1 MTRLA
6 FCWPAAARR
15 TSPSTSGRNPSVRG
29 VVRPGRFP
37 AKALPEMSF
46 PIGPATLAEI
56 YISAADELPLDPDQ
70 WEARAAA
77 VLEPGPFDYIAG
89 GAGGESTMRANRDA
103 FARWR
108 LRPAMLAGN
117 QHRDLRVSLLGTASP
132 APFLLAP
139 VGVLS
144 AAHADGDL
152 AVARAAAAAGVP
164 WVVSTA
170 ASTSMETIAE
180 AMGAAPRWYQLYW
193 ANDRDVV
200 ASFVHRAE
208 AAGYAAI
215 VLTLD
220 TLQLGWRVRDLR
232 NRYLPFIAGEGIGQF
247 TSDPVFRSRLS
258 VSPENDPRGAGA
270 AMVAMFS
277 NLGLRWDDLAWLR
290 ERTRLPLLAKG
301 VLRADDVRRVLD
313 AGFQGVI
320 VSNHGGRQVDGAVAA
335 LDALVEVRD
344 ALGEDAV
351 VLMDSGIRRGADVIK
366 ALALGANA
374 VLLGRP
380 YVYGLAV
387 AGEAGVERVM
397 RNLTAEI
404 DLTLALAGGRDVKAL
419 DRSWIA
425 LRP

>member
-1 MTRLA
+1 MPDT
-6 FCWPAAARR
+6 
-15 TSPSTSGRNPSVRG
+15 
-29 VVRPGRFP
+29 
-37 AKALPEMSF
+37 SF
-46 PIGPATLAEI
+46 PFGPATQAEI
-56 YISAADELPLDPDQ
+56 YVGGADDLPFDPDE
-70 WEARAAA
+70 WESRAQS

-89 GAGGESTMRANRDA
+89 GAGRESTMQANRDA
-103 FARWR
+103 FTRWR

-117 QHRDLRVSLLGTASP
+117 LQRDLHVSILGTSSP
-132 APFLLAP
+132 VPFFLAP

-144 AAHADGDL
+144 AARFEADL
-152 AVARAAAAAGVP
+152 AVARAVTSSGVP

-170 ASTSMETIAE
+170 ASTSMEKIAQ
-180 AMGAAPRWYQLYW
+180 AMGSTPRWYQLYW
-193 ANDRDVV
+193 VNDREVV
-200 ASFVHRAE
+200 ASLVRRAE
-208 AAGYAAI
+208 AAGYSAI

-232 NRYLPFIAGEGIGQF
+232 NRYLPFIRGEGIGQF

-258 VSPENDPRGAGA
+258 VSPEEDPQGAGA
-270 AMVAMFS
+270 AMVGMFS

-301 VLRADDVRRVLD
+301 VLRADDARRVLD
-313 AGFQGVI
+313 VGFQGVI

-344 ALGEDAV
+344 ALGNDAV

-387 AGEAGVERVM
+387 AGQAGVERVI

-404 DLTLALAGGRDVKAL
+404 DLTLALVGGRDVKAL
-419 DRSWIA
+419 DRSWIS
-425 LRP
+425 LQP

>member
-1 MTRLA
+1 M
-6 FCWPAAARR
+6 
-15 TSPSTSGRNPSVRG
+15 
-29 VVRPGRFP
+29 
-37 AKALPEMSF
+37 PETSF
-46 PIGPATLAEI
+46 PFGPATQAEI
-56 YISAADELPLDPDQ
+56 YVAGADDLPLDPDE
-70 WEARAAA
+70 WEARARA

-89 GAGGESTMRANRDA
+89 GAGGESTMQANRDA

-117 QHRDLRVSLLGTASP
+117 LQRDLHVSVLGTTSP
-132 APFLLAP
+132 VPFMLAP

-144 AAHADGDL
+144 AARRDGDL
-152 AVARAAAAAGVP
+152 AVAGAAAASGVP

-170 ASTSMETIAE
+170 ASTSMETIAQT
-180 AMGAAPRWYQLYW
+180 MGSTPRWYQLYW
-193 ANDRDVV
+193 VSDREVV
-200 ASFVHRAE
+200 GSLVQRAE

-220 TLQLGWRVRDLR
+220 TLQLGWRVRDLK
-232 NRYLPFIAGEGIGQF
+232 NRYLPFILGEGIGQF

-258 VSPENDPRGAGA
+258 VSPEQDPRGAGA
-270 AMVAMFS
+270 TMVGMFS
-277 NLGLRWDDLAWLR
+277 NLGLRWDDLRWLR

-301 VLRADDVRRVLD
+301 VLRADDARRVLD

-344 ALGEDAV
+344 ALGDEAV
-351 VLMDSGIRRGADVIK
+351 VLMDGGIRRGADVIK
-366 ALALGANA
+366 ALALGADA

-387 AGEAGVERVM
+387 AGQAGVERVI

-404 DLTLALAGGRDVKAL
+404 DLTLALVGGRDINAL
-419 DRSWIA
+419 DRSWIS

>member
-1 MTRLA
+1 M
-6 FCWPAAARR
+6 
-15 TSPSTSGRNPSVRG
+15 
-29 VVRPGRFP
+29 
-37 AKALPEMSF
+37 PEMSF
-46 PIGPATLAEI
+46 PFGPATQAEI
-56 YISAADELPLDPDQ
+56 YVGNADDLPLDPDE
-70 WEARAAA
+70 WEARAKA

-89 GAGGESTMRANRDA
+89 GAGGESTMQANRDA

-108 LRPAMLAGN
+108 LRPAMLGGN
-117 QHRDLRVSLLGTASP
+117 QQREINVSVLDTSSP
-132 APFLLAP
+132 TPFFLAP

-144 AAHADGDL
+144 AARPDGDL
-152 AVARAAAAAGVP
+152 AVARAATAAGVP

-170 ASTSMETIAE
+170 ASTPMETIAT
-180 AMGAAPRWYQLYW
+180 AMGTAPRWYQLYW
-193 ANDRDVV
+193 VNDREVV
-200 ASFVHRAE
+200 VSLVHRAE

-220 TLQLGWRVRDLR
+220 TLQLGWRDRDLR
-232 NRYLPFIAGEGIGQF
+232 NRYLPFILGEGIAQF
-247 TSDPVFRSRLS
+247 TGDPVFRSRLS
-258 VSPENDPRGAGA
+258 VPPEDDPRGAGA
-270 AMVAMFS
+270 AMVGMFS

-301 VLRADDVRRVLD
+301 VLRADDARRVLD

-335 LDALVEVRD
+335 LDALVEVRT
-344 ALGEDAV
+344 ALGDNAV
-351 VLMDSGIRRGADVIK
+351 VLMDSGIRRGADVVK

-387 AGEAGVERVM
+387 AGQAGVERVI
-397 RNLTAEI
+397 RNLMAEI
-404 DLTLALAGGRDVKAL
+404 DLTLALIGGRDVKAL
-419 DRSWIA
+419 ERSWIT

>member
-1 MTRLA
+1 M
-6 FCWPAAARR
+6 
-15 TSPSTSGRNPSVRG
+15 
-29 VVRPGRFP
+29 
-37 AKALPEMSF
+37 PEMSF
-46 PIGPATLAEI
+46 PFGPATQAEI
-56 YISAADELPLDPDQ
+56 YGGGADDLPIDPDE
-70 WEARAAA
+70 WESRAKA

-89 GAGGESTMRANRDA
+89 GAGGESTMRANREA

-117 QHRDLRVSLLGTASP
+117 QQRDLHVNVLGTSPP

-144 AAHADGDL
+144 AARPDGDL
-152 AVARAAAAAGVP
+152 DVARAAAGAGVP

-170 ASTSMETIAE
+170 ASTPMETIAQT
-180 AMGAAPRWYQLYW
+180 MGGAPRWYQLYW
-193 ANDRDVV
+193 VNDREVV
-200 ASFVHRAE
+200 ASLVHRAE

-215 VLTLD
+215 VLSLD
-220 TLQLGWRVRDLR
+220 TLQLGWRVRDLS
-232 NRYLPFIAGEGIGQF
+232 NRYLPFILGEGIGQF

-258 VSPENDPRGAGA
+258 VSPEDDPQNAGT
-270 AMVAMFS
+270 AMVGMFS

-301 VLRADDVRRVLD
+301 VLRADDARRVLD
-313 AGFQGVI
+313 AGFEGII

-366 ALALGANA
+366 ALTLGANA

-387 AGEAGVERVM
+387 AGQTGVERVI
-397 RNLTAEI
+397 RNLMAEI
-404 DLTLALAGGRDVKAL
+404 DLTLALIGAHDVKAL
-419 DRSWIA
+419 DRSWIT

>member
-1 MTRLA
+1 M
-6 FCWPAAARR
+6 
-15 TSPSTSGRNPSVRG
+15 
-29 VVRPGRFP
+29 
-37 AKALPEMSF
+37 PEMAV

-56 YISAADELPLDPDQ
+56 YGGNPDELPLDPDE
-70 WEARAAA
+70 WETRAAA

-89 GAGGESTMRANRDA
+89 GAGGESTMRANREA
-103 FARWR
+103 FTPWC

-117 QHRDLRVSLLGTASP
+117 QRRDLRVSVLDTPSP
-132 APFLLAP
+132 VPFFLAP

-144 AAHADGDL
+144 AAHPDGDL
-152 AVARAAAAAGVP
+152 AVARAAAASGVP
-164 WVVSTA
+164 LVVSTA
-170 ASTSMETIAE
+170 ASAPMETIAQ

-193 ANDRDVV
+193 VSDRDVV
-200 ASFVHRAE
+200 ASLVQRAE
-208 AAGYAAI
+208 AAAYSAI

-220 TLQLGWRVRDLR
+220 TLQLSWRVRDLR
-232 NRYLPFIAGEGIGQF
+232 NRYLPFIRGEGIAQF
-247 TSDPVFRSRLS
+247 TSDPVFRSRLAS
-258 VSPENDPRGAGA
+258 SPEDDPPGAGA
-270 AMVAMFS
+270 AMVGMFA
-277 NLGLRWDDLAWLR
+277 NLGLRWDDLKWLR

-301 VLRADDVRRVLD
+301 VLRADDARRVLD

-335 LDALVEVRD
+335 LDAPVEVRD
-344 ALGEDAV
+344 ALGAKAL

-387 AGEAGVERVM
+387 GGQAGVERVI

-404 DLTLALAGGRDVKAL
+404 DLTLALTGGCDVKAL
-419 DRSWIA
+419 DRSWITR
-425 LRP
+425 RP

>member
-1 MTRLA
+1 M
-6 FCWPAAARR
+6 
-15 TSPSTSGRNPSVRG
+15 
-29 VVRPGRFP
+29 
-37 AKALPEMSF
+37 PEMSV
-46 PIGPATLAEI
+46 PIGPATQAEI
-56 YISAADELPLDPDQ
+56 YVGSADALPFDPDE
-70 WEARAAA
+70 WETRARAA
-77 VLEPGPFDYIAG
+77 LEPGPFDYIAG
-89 GAGGESTMRANRDA
+89 GAGGESTMQANGDA

-117 QHRDLRVSLLGTASP
+117 QQRDLHVSVLGTSSP
-132 APFLLAP
+132 TPFFLAP

-144 AAHADGDL
+144 AAYPEGDL

-170 ASTSMETIAE
+170 ASTPMETIA
-180 AMGAAPRWYQLYW
+180 ATMGTAPRWYQLYW
-193 ANDRDVV
+193 VNDREVV
-200 ASFVHRAE
+200 ASLVHRAE

-220 TLQLGWRVRDLR
+220 TLQLGWRDRDLR
-232 NRYLPFIAGEGIGQF
+232 NHYLPFIAGEGIAQF

-258 VSPENDPRGAGA
+258 VSPEADRQGAGV
-270 AMVAMFS
+270 AMVGMFA
-277 NLGLRWDDLAWLR
+277 NLGLRWDDLKWLR

-301 VLRADDVRRVLD
+301 VLRADDARRVLD
-313 AGFQGVI
+313 AGYQGVI

-344 ALGEDAV
+344 ELGANAL

-380 YVYGLAV
+380 YVYGLAGP
-387 AGEAGVERVM
+387 GEAGVERVI

-404 DLTLALAGGRDVKAL
+404 DLTLALIGGADINSL
-419 DRSWIA
+419 DRSWISP
-425 LRP
+425 RP

>member
-1 MTRLA
+1 M
-6 FCWPAAARR
+6 
-15 TSPSTSGRNPSVRG
+15 
-29 VVRPGRFP
+29 
-37 AKALPEMSF
+37 PEMSPPF
-46 PIGPATLAEI
+46 GPAAQGEI
-56 YISAADELPLDPDQ
+56 YVGSADDLALDPDE
-70 WEARAAA
+70 WESRAKA

-89 GAGGESTMRANRDA
+89 GAGGESTMQANRDA
-103 FARWR
+103 FTRWR

-117 QHRDLRVSLLGTASP
+117 QQRDLHVSVLGTSSP
-132 APFLLAP
+132 APYFLAP

-144 AAHADGDL
+144 AARPDGDL
-152 AVARAAAAAGVP
+152 SVARAAAVAGVP

-170 ASTSMETIAE
+170 ASTPMETIAD

-193 ANDRDVV
+193 VNDREVV
-200 ASFVHRAE
+200 TSLVQRAE

-232 NRYLPFIAGEGIGQF
+232 NRYLPFILGEGIGQF
-247 TSDPVFRSRLS
+247 SSDPVFRSRLS
-258 VSPENDPRGAGA
+258 VSPEEDPRGAGA
-270 AMVAMFS
+270 AMVGMFS
-277 NLGLRWDDLAWLR
+277 NLGLRWDDLSWLR

-301 VLRADDVRRVLD
+301 VLRGDDARRVLD

-320 VSNHGGRQVDGAVAA
+320 VSNHGGRQVDGAIAA

-344 ALGEDAV
+344 ALGADAV

-380 YVYGLAV
+380 YVYALAV
-387 AGEAGVERVM
+387 AGQAGVERVV

-419 DRSWIA
+419 DRSWVTQRA
-425 LRP
+425 

>member
-1 MTRLA
+1 
-6 FCWPAAARR
+6 
-15 TSPSTSGRNPSVRG
+15 
-29 VVRPGRFP
+29 
-37 AKALPEMSF
+37 MSF
-46 PIGPATLAEI
+46 PFGPATQAEI
-56 YISAADELPLDPDQ
+56 YVGGADDLPLDPDE
-70 WEARAAA
+70 WESRAKA

-89 GAGGESTMRANRDA
+89 GAGGESTMRANREA

-117 QHRDLRVSLLGTASP
+117 QQRDLHVNVVGTSSP
-132 APFLLAP
+132 APFFLAP

-144 AAHADGDL
+144 AARPDGDL
-152 AVARAAAAAGVP
+152 DVARAAAAAGVP

-170 ASTSMETIAE
+170 ASTPMETIAQT
-180 AMGAAPRWYQLYW
+180 MGAAPRWYQLYW
-193 ANDRDVV
+193 VNDREVV
-200 ASFVHRAE
+200 ASLVKRAE

-232 NRYLPFIAGEGIGQF
+232 NRYLPFILGEGIGQF

-258 VSPENDPRGAGA
+258 VSPEEDPRSAGT
-270 AMVAMFS
+270 AMVGMFS

-301 VLRADDVRRVLD
+301 VLRADDARRVLD
-313 AGFQGVI
+313 AGFEGVI

-344 ALGEDAV
+344 ALGENAV

-366 ALALGANA
+366 AVALGANA

-387 AGEAGVERVM
+387 AGQTGVERVV
-397 RNLTAEI
+397 RNLMAEI
-404 DLTLALAGGRDVKAL
+404 DLTLALVGGRDVKAL
-419 DRSWIA
+419 DRSWIT
-425 LRP
+425 LQP

>member
-1 MTRLA
+1 
-6 FCWPAAARR
+6 
-15 TSPSTSGRNPSVRG
+15 
-29 VVRPGRFP
+29 
-37 AKALPEMSF
+37 MSF
-46 PIGPATLAEI
+46 PIGPATQAEI
-56 YISAADELPLDPDQ
+56 YGGGGDDLPLDPDE
-70 WEARAAA
+70 WESRAEA
-77 VLEPGPFDYIAG
+77 VLERGPFDYIAG

-117 QHRDLRVSLLGTASP
+117 QQRDLRVSVLGTSSP

-144 AAHADGDL
+144 VARPDGDL
-152 AVARAAAAAGVP
+152 AVARAAAASGVP

-170 ASTSMETIAE
+170 SSTPMETIAE
-180 AMGAAPRWYQLYW
+180 AMGDTPRWYQLYW
-193 ANDRDVV
+193 VSDREVV
-200 ASFVHRAE
+200 ASLVQRAE

-220 TLQLGWRVRDLR
+220 TLQLGWRVRDLK
-232 NRYLPFIAGEGIGQF
+232 NRYLPFILGEGIGQF

-258 VSPENDPRGAGA
+258 VSPEQDPRGAGA
-270 AMVAMFS
+270 AMVGMFS
-277 NLGLRWDDLAWLR
+277 NLGLRWDDLKWLR

-301 VLRADDVRRVLD
+301 VLRADDARRVLE

-344 ALGEDAV
+344 ALGDNAV

-366 ALALGANA
+366 ALALGADA

-387 AGEAGVERVM
+387 AGQAGVERVI

-404 DLTLALAGGRDVKAL
+404 DLTLALIGGDNIKAL
-419 DRSWIA
+419 DRSWISP
-425 LRP
+425 RP

>member
-1 MTRLA
+1 M
-6 FCWPAAARR
+6 PD
-15 TSPSTSGRNPSVRG
+15 V
-29 VVRPGRFP
+29 
-37 AKALPEMSF
+37 SF
-46 PIGPATLAEI
+46 PFGPATQAEI
-56 YISAADELPLDPDQ
+56 YVGAADDLPFDPDE
-70 WEARAAA
+70 WESRAKA

-89 GAGGESTMRANRDA
+89 GAGGESTMQANRQA

-117 QHRDLRVSLLGTASP
+117 QQRDLHVNVLGTSSP
-132 APFLLAP
+132 APFFLAP
-139 VGVLS
+139 IGVLS
-144 AAHADGDL
+144 AARPDGDL
-152 AVARAAAAAGVP
+152 AVARAAAGAGVP

-170 ASTSMETIAE
+170 ASTPMETIATT
-180 AMGAAPRWYQLYW
+180 MGAAPRWYQLYW
-193 ANDRDVV
+193 VNDREVV
-200 ASFVHRAE
+200 ASLVHRAE

-232 NRYLPFIAGEGIGQF
+232 NQYLPFILGEGIGQF

-258 VSPENDPRGAGA
+258 ASPEEDPRGAGA
-270 AMVAMFS
+270 AMVGMFS

-290 ERTRLPLLAKG
+290 ELTRLPLLAKG
-301 VLRADDVRRVLD
+301 VLRADDARRVLD
-313 AGFQGVI
+313 TGFQGVI

-344 ALGEDAV
+344 ALGANAM

-374 VLLGRP
+374 VLFGRP

-387 AGEAGVERVM
+387 AGQAGVERVI
-397 RNLTAEI
+397 RNLIAEI
-404 DLTLALAGGRDVKAL
+404 DLTLALVGGRDVKAL
-419 DRSWIA
+419 DRSWIT
-425 LRP
+425 LQP

>member
-1 MTRLA
+1 M
-6 FCWPAAARR
+6 
-15 TSPSTSGRNPSVRG
+15 
-29 VVRPGRFP
+29 
-37 AKALPEMSF
+37 
-46 PIGPATLAEI
+46 IGPATQAEI
-56 YISAADELPLDPDQ
+56 YVGGGDELPLDPDE
-70 WEARAAA
+70 WESRAEA

-117 QHRDLRVSLLGTASP
+117 QQRDLSVSVVGTSSP
-132 APFLLAP
+132 APFFLAP

-144 AAHADGDL
+144 AARADGDL
-152 AVARAAAAAGVP
+152 AVARAAAASGIP
-164 WVVSTA
+164 WVVSSA
-170 ASTSMETIAE
+170 ASKPMETIAE
-180 AMGAAPRWYQLYW
+180 TMGAAPRWYQLYW
-193 ANDRDVV
+193 VNDREVV
-200 ASFVHRAE
+200 ASLVQRAE

-258 VSPENDPRGAGA
+258 VSPEEDPRGAGA
-270 AMVAMFS
+270 AMVGMFS

-301 VLRADDVRRVLD
+301 VLRTDDARRVLD

-320 VSNHGGRQVDGAVAA
+320 VSNHGGRQVDQAVAA

-344 ALGEDAV
+344 ALGDDAL
-351 VLMDSGIRRGADVIK
+351 VLMDSGIRRGADVIM

-387 AGEAGVERVM
+387 AGQIGVERVV
-397 RNLTAEI
+397 RNLMAEI
-404 DLTLALAGGRDVKAL
+404 DLTLALIGGRDVKAL
-419 DRSWIA
+419 DRSWIT

>member
-1 MTRLA
+1 MT
-6 FCWPAAARR
+6 
-15 TSPSTSGRNPSVRG
+15 
-29 VVRPGRFP
+29 
-37 AKALPEMSF
+37 EMSF
-46 PIGPATLAEI
+46 PIGPATQAEI
-56 YISAADELPLDPDQ
+56 YVGSADALPFDPDE
-70 WEARAAA
+70 WETRARAA
-77 VLEPGPFDYIAG
+77 LEPGPFDYIAG
-89 GAGGESTMRANRDA
+89 GAGGESTMQANRDA

-117 QHRDLRVSLLGTASP
+117 QQRDLHVSVLGTSSP
-132 APFLLAP
+132 TPFFLAP

-144 AAHADGDL
+144 AAYPEGDL
-152 AVARAAAAAGVP
+152 AVARAAAAAAVP

-170 ASTSMETIAE
+170 ASAPMEAIAD
-180 AMGAAPRWYQLYW
+180 AMGDAPRWYQLYW
-193 ANDRDVV
+193 VSDREVV
-200 ASFVHRAE
+200 ASLVQRAE

-220 TLQLGWRVRDLR
+220 TLQLGWRVRDLK
-232 NRYLPFIAGEGIGQF
+232 NRYLPFILGEGIGQF

-258 VSPENDPRGAGA
+258 VSPEEDPRGAGA
-270 AMVAMFS
+270 AMVGMFS
-277 NLGLRWDDLAWLR
+277 NLGLRWDDLKWLR

-301 VLRADDVRRVLD
+301 VLRADDARRVLE

-344 ALGEDAV
+344 ALGDKAV
-351 VLMDSGIRRGADVIK
+351 LLMDSGIRRGADVIK
-366 ALALGANA
+366 ALALGADA

-387 AGEAGVERVM
+387 AGQAGVERVI

-404 DLTLALAGGRDVKAL
+404 DLTLALIGGADIKSL
-419 DRSWIA
+419 DRSWISP
-425 LRP
+425 RP

>member
-1 MTRLA
+1 M
-6 FCWPAAARR
+6 
-15 TSPSTSGRNPSVRG
+15 
-29 VVRPGRFP
+29 
-37 AKALPEMSF
+37 PELSF
-46 PIGPATLAEI
+46 PFGPATQAEI
-56 YISAADELPLDPDQ
+56 YVSGADDLPLDPDE
-70 WEARAAA
+70 WEARAKAI
-77 VLEPGPFDYIAG
+77 LEPGPFDYIAG
-89 GAGGESTMRANRDA
+89 GAGSESTIQANRDA

-108 LRPAMLAGN
+108 LRPAMLGGN
-117 QHRDLRVSLLGTASP
+117 QQRDLHVSVLGTSSP
-132 APFLLAP
+132 VPFFLAP
-139 VGVLS
+139 IGVLS
-144 AAHADGDL
+144 AAHADSDL
-152 AVARAAAAAGVP
+152 AVARAAAAVGIP

-170 ASTSMETIAE
+170 ASTPMEAIAE
-180 AMGAAPRWYQLYW
+180 AMGATPRWYQLYW
-193 ANDRDVV
+193 VSDREVV
-200 ASFVHRAE
+200 ASLVHRAE

-232 NRYLPFIAGEGIGQF
+232 NRYLPFVLGEGIGQF

-258 VSPENDPRGAGA
+258 VSPEEDPRGAGA
-270 AMVAMFS
+270 AMVGMFA
-277 NLGLRWDDLAWLR
+277 NLGLRWDDLKWLR

-301 VLRADDVRRVLD
+301 VLRADDARRVLD

-344 ALGEDAV
+344 ALGDDAV
-351 VLMDSGIRRGADVIK
+351 VLMDGGIRRGADVIK

-387 AGEAGVERVM
+387 AGQAGVERVI
-397 RNLTAEI
+397 RNLIAEI
-404 DLTLALAGGRDVKAL
+404 DLTFALAGGRDVKAL
-419 DRSWIA
+419 DRSWIS

>member
-1 MTRLA
+1 M
-6 FCWPAAARR
+6 
-15 TSPSTSGRNPSVRG
+15 
-29 VVRPGRFP
+29 
-37 AKALPEMSF
+37 PEMSF
-46 PIGPATLAEI
+46 PFGPATQAEI
-56 YISAADELPLDPDQ
+56 YGGGADDLPIDPDE
-70 WEARAAA
+70 WESRAKA

-89 GAGGESTMRANRDA
+89 GAGGESTMRANREA
-103 FARWR
+103 LARWR

-117 QHRDLRVSLLGTASP
+117 QQRDLHVNVLGTSPP

-144 AAHADGDL
+144 AARPDGDL
-152 AVARAAAAAGVP
+152 DVARAAAGAGVP

-170 ASTSMETIAE
+170 ASTPMETIAQT
-180 AMGAAPRWYQLYW
+180 MGGAPRWYQLYW
-193 ANDRDVV
+193 VNDREVV
-200 ASFVHRAE
+200 ASLVHRAE

-220 TLQLGWRVRDLR
+220 TLQLGWRVRDLS
-232 NRYLPFIAGEGIGQF
+232 NRYLPFILGEGIGQF

-258 VSPENDPRGAGA
+258 VSPEDDPQNAGT
-270 AMVAMFS
+270 AMVGMFS

-301 VLRADDVRRVLD
+301 VLRADDARRVLD
-313 AGFQGVI
+313 AGFEGII

-387 AGEAGVERVM
+387 AGQTGVERVI
-397 RNLTAEI
+397 RNLMAEI
-404 DLTLALAGGRDVKAL
+404 DLTLALIGAHDVKAL
-419 DRSWIA
+419 DRSWIT